1 MSVESLP
8 RCASVRWSARRKR
21 AKRALNRSGFAGWG
35 TQLWVA
41 ALYLASY
48 EGEAL
53 GEPANDVEAVEHMAG
68 SW

>member
-1 MSVESLP
+1 MCFGEVVGSAQEGEAGSEQ
-8 RCASVRWSARRKR
+8 VR
-21 AKRALNRSGFAGWG
+21 FVGWG